1 MGSIRS
7 KPWIAKTPKALEFTI
22 VGRLTKEFNIGR
34 D

>member
-7 KPWIAKTPKALEFTI
+7 KPWIEKTPKASEFTI
-22 VGRLTKEFNIGR
+22 VIRSTKEFNIGR